1 MENDTEAN
9 DVELTNDEQTR
20 RSSHCSTPARLT
32 PTQKQ
37 SLEAV
42 AMVLAGIDASLSDA
56 GRDELLI
63 MLDACKA
70 VSETNCWCWTYA
82 AAKYVEPEVRRLL
95 NETE

>member
-1 MENDTEAN
+1 MTKEAEAN
-9 DVELTNDEQTR
+9 DIGTPEDEQTR
-20 RSSHCSTPARLT
+20 TTPARLT
-32 PTQKQ
+32 PAQKQ

-56 GRDELLI
+56 SRVELLI

-70 VSETNCWCWTYA
+70 VSTTNCWCWTYA

-95 NETE
+95 EETA